1 MVYRAVLAIARYSFT
16 CKGRNMLKKVLVLS
30 SVALIAG
37 LAMPAFAAVPDAEG
51 RYRLAADG
59 DYIDSTPFSTVPFF
73 ASDAFTTISVL
84 GQSQPSISIVSVRG
98 SPRRQSNG
106 EALLSYSFR
115 YQAADAEA
123 YDALL
128 NANAFINFAGVSTIT
143 DTWTGSEGFFSSGR
157 TTVKVQGNDFPM
169 TYVDYRCGNF
179 RSDIDGCG
187 TQTFSFDLDAGNFA
201 DAATFSL
208 FGTVRLSAFSENGG
222 DGVQVDQSSAF
233 IDPIITLSGTG
244 LDLSRYSLQL
254 SSGVGNGAPVIGGV
268 PEPTSWA
275 LMIAGFGIVGGAL
288 RRKPRSEAAVS

>member
-1 MVYRAVLAIARYSFT
+1 
-16 CKGRNMLKKVLVLS
+16 MLKKVLVLS
-30 SVALIAG
+30 SVAWIAG
-37 LAMPAFAAVPDAEG
+37 LAMPAFGAVPDAQG
-51 RYRLAADG
+51 RYSLAADG
-59 DYIDSTPFSTVPFF
+59 EYIDSTPFSSVPFF

-84 GQSQPSISIVSVRG
+84 GQSQPSISIVSLRG
-98 SPRRQSNG
+98 SPSRRSNG

-115 YQAADAEA
+115 YQAADAAA

-128 NANAFINFAGVSTIT
+128 NANAFLNFAGVSTIT
-143 DTWTGSEGFFSSGR
+143 DTRTGSEGFFSTGR
-157 TTVKVQGNDFPM
+157 TSVEVLGIDFLQNFVPL
-169 TYVDYRCGNF
+169 TYAQYRCGDF
-179 RSDIDGCG
+179 RSDSDGCG
-187 TQTFSFDLDAGNFA
+187 TQTFSFDHDVGNFA

-233 IDPIITLSGTG
+233 IDPIITLNGTG
-244 LDLSRYSLQL
+244 LDLSRYTLQL

-288 RRKPRSEAAVS
+288 RRKPRSEAATA